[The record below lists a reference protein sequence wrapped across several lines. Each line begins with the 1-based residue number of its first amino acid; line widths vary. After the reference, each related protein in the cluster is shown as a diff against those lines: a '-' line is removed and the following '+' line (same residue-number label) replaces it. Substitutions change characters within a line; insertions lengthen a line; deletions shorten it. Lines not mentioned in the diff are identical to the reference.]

1 MQILV
6 ISEQLKRQSPVLKML
21 KCRSYF
27 LLPWILKIKTDCM
40 SITSFESS
48 GSFTSSVPIWMS
60 FISFSYMIAVART
73 FNTMWNRGSES
84 GNQSLGWEDLLEKE
98 MPTHSSILAWKIPWT
113 EELGWLQSN
122 GLQKSWTQIND

>member
-1 MQILV
+1 MQIFV
-6 ISEQLKRQSPVLKML
+6 ILEQLKRQSPVLKMF
-21 KCRSYF
+21 KCMSYF
-27 LLPWILKIKTDCM
+27 QLPWILKTDCM

-48 GSFTSSVPIWMS
+48 ASFISSIPIWMH
-60 FISFSYMIAVART
+60 FISCSYMIAIAGT
-73 FNTMWNRGSES
+73 FNIMLNRSSEN

-98 MPTHSSILAWKIPWT
+98 MPTHFSILVWKIPWT